1 MGATTLGRSRSLA
14 ERAGRTSARRIARGL
29 LTLLVVVAPVRATAE
44 TTTELVDGF
53 VLLHDGAGSFRL
65 ERGDTV
71 SLEVELRWFDAA
83 GGPADG
89 TPLTVAS
96 GWRPEAGDE
105 NSVAR
110 RAPLGRELHVRTRHW
125 RYFHVDPV
133 AFVDARMVG
142 PEGAEPAG
150 AAGLSVRA
158 PAGWTRRTLTRRPHL
173 AIGRAPRVEFEILET
188 TIALDTHERR
198 HLGVVRL
205 DRRRAVVQ
213 ADGST
218 LLWEAGTPPTWPLA
232 LIVARSRS
240 SLEYLAGQALV
251 TYDQAGG
258 QESPAWKVPPM
269 CGRCRDPRIEE
280 LRVDLSLR
288 DRRLRVLAS
297 TPSLQRVHPVSWES
311 LRLEGVPLNVYDRGP
326 EGSGR
331 RYEIPVSS
339 TLALDLARAS
349 VDGSLR
355 AEIWMDAG
363 VGVEPDDVVVI
374 APARLDETIEAL
386 APAHLVDELPSYLS
400 PALVTNWPN
409 PFRDAT
415 MIEVEVP
422 STLGEAF
429 ELEPSIRRRV
439 DPSAPPPFG
448 PRPMVRVKVY
458 NVSGQLVDLLDEEIR
473 EPGRFTVHWNGS
485 DAQGRPV
492 AAGAYYVNVEMGDW
506 SVTKRV
512 LRIRN

>member
-1 MGATTLGRSRSLA
+1 VSSGWEPEVRN
-14 ERAGRTSARRIARGL
+14 ED
-29 LTLLVVVAPVRATAE
+29 VVARSAA
-44 TTTELVDGF
+44 L
-53 VLLHDGAGSFRL
+53 GS
-65 ERGDTV
+65 
-71 SLEVELRWFDAA
+71 
-83 GGPADG
+83 
-89 TPLTVAS
+89 
-96 GWRPEAGDE
+96 
-105 NSVAR
+105 
-110 RAPLGRELHVRTRHW
+110 ELHVRTRHW

-142 PEGAEPAG
+142 PHGAEPAG

-158 PAGWTRRTLTRRPHL
+158 PGGWTRRTVTTRPHL

-188 TIALDTHERR
+188 TIALDAHERR
-198 HLGVVRL
+198 HVGLVRL
-205 DRRRAVVQ
+205 DRRRAVLQ
-213 ADGST
+213 SDGTT

-251 TYDQAGG
+251 TFDRAGA

-280 LRVDLSLR
+280 LRVELSLR
-288 DRRLRVLAS
+288 ERRLRVLAS
-297 TPSLQRVHPVSWES
+297 APSLHRVHPVSWES
-311 LRLEGVPLNVYDRGP
+311 LRLEDVPLNVYDRGP
-326 EGSGR
+326 EGSAR
-331 RYEIPVSS
+331 LYEIPVSS
-339 TLALDLARAS
+339 TLALELARAS

-355 AEIWMDAG
+355 AEVWMDAG
-363 VGVEPDDVVVI
+363 VGAEPDDVVVI

-422 STLGEAF
+422 ATLGDAF
-429 ELEPSIRRRV
+429 ELDASMRRRV

-458 NVSGQLVDLLDEEIR
+458 NVSGQLVDVLDEEVR
-473 EPGRFTVHWNGS
+473 EAGRFTVHWNGS

-492 AAGAYYVNVEMGDW
+492 AAGAYYVNVEIGDW